1 MVGQLLLLALSL
13 RLYVPMRLKLEFP
26 ECLDFLVEPSRYKIL
41 YGGRGSGKS
50 WGVARTLIAKALKH
64 PIRVLCAR
72 ELQNS
77 ISDSVI
83 ALLAD
88 QIKSMGLESFFDV
101 QRTAIYGKNGSE
113 FSFVG
118 LKHNVTSIKS
128 FEGVDVCWVE
138 EGQAVSKVS
147 WETLIPTIRKPGSEI
162 WVTFNPDLDT
172 DETYKRFV
180 INAPD
185 NAIVRKVNWS
195 DNPWFPEVLR
205 DELEQLKAK
214 DPDAYLNVWEGH
226 TRQMLDGA
234 VYANELRK
242 AMEENRIKEIQ
253 IDRTIGVSTFWDLGW
268 ADMTSIWFVQT
279 LPGGE
284 VRVIDFYQN
293 CQKTIDHYVHI
304 LENKGYS
311 YKDWWLP
318 HDAENKNMTGKS
330 VKDILQGMGK
340 PVRITPKLSIA
351 DGINAARTLLDRC
364 FIHESNCADGLQNLR
379 HYRYDVDPNTKM
391 FSNKPLH
398 DQHSH
403 AADAWRYVAVA
414 LDEGTSSWGKS
425 INNAPKWVV

>member
-1 MVGQLLLLALSL
+1 MEINLD
-13 RLYVPMRLKLEFP
+13 FP
-26 ECLDFLVEPSRYKIL
+26 EKLGFLFEPKRYKIL
-41 YGGRGSGKS
+41 YGGRGSAKS
-50 WGVARTLIAKALKH
+50 WSVARALIALSMQN

-88 QIKSMGLESFFDV
+88 QIKAMGVADLFDV

-128 FEGVDVCWVE
+128 FEGVDICWVE
-138 EGQAVSKVS
+138 EGQAVSKTS
-147 WETLIPTIRKPGSEI
+147 WETLIPTIRKPNSEI

-180 INAPD
+180 VSPPTNAF
-185 NAIVRKVNWS
+185 VVNVNHS
-195 DNPWFPEVLR
+195 DNPWFPDVLK

-214 DPDAYLNVWEGH
+214 DMDSYLNVWEGH

-242 AMEENRIKEIQ
+242 AQEENRIRDLI
-253 IDRTIGVSTFWDLGW
+253 IDKSIPVQTFWDLGW
-268 ADMTSIWFVQT
+268 ADMTSIWFVQVIA
-279 LPGGE
+279 GGE

-293 CQKTIDHYVHI
+293 CQKTIDHYAQV
-304 LENKGYS
+304 LQDKGYV

-340 PVRITPKLSIA
+340 PVRITPKLSVA
-351 DGINAARTLLDRC
+351 DGINAARLLLDRA
-364 FIHESNCADGLQNLR
+364 FIHSTNCADGLQNLR

-403 AADAWRYVAVA
+403 AADSWRYVAVA
-414 LDEGTSSWGKS
+414 LDEGNSSWGES
-425 INNAPKWVV
+425 INKPQKWIV

>member
-1 MVGQLLLLALSL
+1 MEINLD
-13 RLYVPMRLKLEFP
+13 FP
-26 ECLDFLVEPSRYKIL
+26 EKLGFLFEPKRYKIL
-41 YGGRGSGKS
+41 YGGRGSAKS
-50 WGVARTLIAKALKH
+50 WSVARALIVLSMQN
-64 PIRVLCAR
+64 PIRILCAR

-88 QIKSMGLESFFDV
+88 QIKVMGVADLFDV

-128 FEGVDVCWVE
+128 FEGVDICWVE
-138 EGQAVSKVS
+138 EGQAVSKTS
-147 WETLIPTIRKPGSEI
+147 WETLIPTIRKPNSEI

-180 INAPD
+180 VSPPTNAF
-185 NAIVRKVNWS
+185 VVKVNHS
-195 DNPWFPEVLR
+195 DNPWFPDVLK

-214 DPDAYLNVWEGH
+214 DMDSYLNVWEGH

-242 AMEENRIKEIQ
+242 AQEENRIRDLS
-253 IDRTIGVSTFWDLGW
+253 IDKSIPVQTFWDLGW
-268 ADMTSIWFVQT
+268 ADMTSIWFVQVIA
-279 LPGGE
+279 GGE

-293 CQKTIDHYVHI
+293 CQKTIDHYAQV
-304 LENKGYS
+304 LQDKGYI

-340 PVRITPKLSIA
+340 PIRITPKLSVA
-351 DGINAARTLLDRC
+351 DGNNAARLLLDRA
-364 FIHESNCADGLQNLR
+364 FIHSTNCADGLQNLR
-379 HYRYDVDPNTKM
+379 HYRYDVDPSTKM

-403 AADAWRYVAVA
+403 AADSWRYVAVA
-414 LDEGTSSWGKS
+414 LDEGHSSWGES
-425 INNAPKWVV
+425 INKPQKWIV

>member
-1 MVGQLLLLALSL
+1 MVRLLRSLESKSSWFAL
-13 RLYVPMRLKLEFP
+13 MELELDFP
-26 ECLDFLVEPSRYKIL
+26 EKLDFLFQPSRYKIL

-50 WGVARTLIAKALKH
+50 WGVARALIARAVQD

-88 QIKSMGLESFFDV
+88 QIKAMGLESFFDV

-113 FSFVG
+113 FSFAG

-128 FEGVDVCWVE
+128 FEGVDICWIE
-138 EGQAVSKVS
+138 EGQAVSKSS
-147 WETLIPTIRKPGSEI
+147 WEVLIPTIRKPDSEI

-180 INAPD
+180 VNPPSS
-185 NAIVRKVNWS
+185 AIVRKVNWN
-195 DNPWFPEVLR
+195 DNPWFPDVLR
-205 DELEQLKAK
+205 SELDQLKAK
-214 DPDAYLNVWEGH
+214 DPDSYLNVWEGH

-242 AMEENRIKEIQ
+242 AQQESRIRDFLLDKSIPVQ
-253 IDRTIGVSTFWDLGW
+253 TFWDLGW
-268 ADMTSIWFVQT
+268 ADMTSIWFVQVI
-279 LPGGE
+279 PGGE

-293 CQKTIDHYVHI
+293 CQKTIDHYAQV
-304 LENKGYS
+304 LQDKGYI

-330 VKDILQGMGK
+330 VKDILEGMGK
-340 PVRITPKLSIA
+340 PIRITPKLSVA
-351 DGINAARTLLDRC
+351 DGINAARTLLGRA
-364 FIHESNCADGLQNLR
+364 FIHETNCADGLQNLR

-425 INNAPKWVV
+425 INVKPKWVV

>member
-1 MVGQLLLLALSL
+1 ME
-13 RLYVPMRLKLEFP
+13 LELDFP
-26 ECLDFLVEPSRYKIL
+26 EKLDFLFQPSRYKIL

-50 WGVARTLIAKALKH
+50 WGVARALIAKAVQN

-88 QIKSMGLESFFDV
+88 QVSAMGLDGFFDV

-128 FEGVDVCWVE
+128 FEGVDVCWIE

-180 INAPD
+180 VNPPS
-185 NAIVRKVNWS
+185 NAIVRKVNWD
-195 DNPWFPEVLR
+195 DNPWFPDVLR
-205 DELEQLKAK
+205 DELDQLKAK

-242 AMEENRIKEIQ
+242 AMEDGRIKEIQ
-253 IDRTIGVSTFWDLGW
+253 IDKSIGVSTFWDLGW

-279 LPGGE
+279 VPGGE

-293 CQKTIDHYVHI
+293 CQKTIDHYVQV

-351 DGINAARTLLDRC
+351 DGINSARTLLDRC
-364 FIHESNCADGLQNLR
+364 FIHETNCADGLQNLR

-425 INNAPKWVV
+425 INQPKKWVV

>member
-1 MVGQLLLLALSL
+1 ME
-13 RLYVPMRLKLEFP
+13 LKLDFP
-26 ECLDFLVEPSRYKIL
+26 EKLGFLFEPKRYKIL
-41 YGGRGSGKS
+41 YGGRGSAKS
-50 WGVARTLIAKALKH
+50 WSVARALIALSLKS

-88 QIKSMGLESFFDV
+88 QIKIMGVESLFDI
-101 QRTAIYGKNGSE
+101 QRTAIYGVNGAV

-138 EGQAVSKVS
+138 EGQAVSKTS
-147 WETLIPTIRKPGSEI
+147 WETLIPTVRKPDSEI

-172 DETYKRFV
+172 DDTYKRFV
-180 INAPD
+180 ISPPN
-185 NAIVRKVNWS
+185 NAIVRKVNHS
-195 DNPWFPEVLR
+195 DNPWFPDVLK

-214 DPDAYLNVWEGH
+214 DMDSYLNVWEGN

-242 AMEENRIKEIQ
+242 AQEENRIRELIVDKSIPVQ
-253 IDRTIGVSTFWDLGW
+253 TFWDLGW
-268 ADMTSIWFVQT
+268 ADMTSIWFVQVIA
-279 LPGGE
+279 GGE
-284 VRVIDFYQN
+284 IRVIDFYQN
-293 CQKTIDHYVHI
+293 CQKTIDHYAQV
-304 LENKGYS
+304 LQDKGYV

-330 VKDILQGMGK
+330 VKDILEGMGK
-340 PVRITPKLSIA
+340 PIRITPRLSVA
-351 DGINAARTLLDRC
+351 DGINAARLLLDRA
-364 FIHESNCADGLQNLR
+364 FVHGTNCADGLQNLR

-414 LDEGTSSWGKS
+414 LDEGVSAWGKS
-425 INNAPKWVV
+425 INKPQKWIV

>member
-1 MVGQLLLLALSL
+1 MLLSL
-13 RLYVPMRLKLEFP
+13 DFP
-26 ECLDFLVEPSRYKIL
+26 EKLDFLFEPSRYKIL

-50 WGVARTLIAKALKH
+50 WGVARALIANALRE

-88 QIKSMGLESFFDV
+88 QIKAMGLEDSFDV
-101 QRTAIYGKNGSE
+101 QRTAIFGKNGSE
-113 FSFVG
+113 FSFAG

-128 FEGVDVCWVE
+128 FEGVDYCWVE

-147 WETLIPTIRKPGSEI
+147 WETLIPTIRKPNSEI

-180 INAPD
+180 VNPPT
-185 NAIVRKVNWS
+185 NSIVRKVNWN
-195 DNPWFPEVLR
+195 DNPWFPQVLQ
-205 DELEQLKAK
+205 DELEQLKQK
-214 DPDAYLNVWEGH
+214 DPDSYLNIWEGH

-242 AMEENRIKEIQ
+242 AMEENRIKDLQ
-253 IDRTIGVSTFWDLGW
+253 IDKSIGVSTFWDLGW

-279 LPGGE
+279 IPGGE

-293 CQKTIDHYVHI
+293 CQKTIDHYVHV
-304 LENKGYS
+304 LEGKGYA

-330 VKDILQGMGK
+330 VKDILETMGK
-340 PVRITPKLSIA
+340 PIRITPKLSIA
-351 DGINAARTLLDRC
+351 DGINAARTLLNRC
-364 FIHESNCADGLQNLR
+364 YIHENNCADGLQNLR

-414 LDEGTSSWGKS
+414 LDEGVSAWGKS
-425 INNAPKWVV
+425 INQPKKWIV

>member
-1 MVGQLLLLALSL
+1 ME
-13 RLYVPMRLKLEFP
+13 LELDFP
-26 ECLDFLVEPSRYKIL
+26 EKLDFLFQPSRYKIL

-50 WGVARTLIAKALKH
+50 WGVARALIAKAVQN

-88 QIKSMGLESFFDV
+88 QIKSMGLEAFFDV

-128 FEGVDVCWVE
+128 FEGVDICWVE
-138 EGQAVSKVS
+138 EGQAVSKTS

-180 INAPD
+180 VNPPN
-185 NAIVRKVNWS
+185 NAIVRKVNWN
-195 DNPWFPEVLR
+195 DNPWFPEVLK
-205 DELEQLKAK
+205 DELEQLKEK
-214 DPDAYLNVWEGH
+214 DPDSYLNVWEGH
-226 TRQMLDGA
+226 TRQMLEGA

-242 AMEENRIKEIQ
+242 AQEENRVRDFLIDTNIPIQ
-253 IDRTIGVSTFWDLGW
+253 TFWDLGW
-268 ADMTSIWFVQT
+268 ADMTSIWFVQYI
-279 LPGGE
+279 PGGE
-284 VRVIDFYQN
+284 VRIVDFYQN
-293 CQKTIDHYVHI
+293 CQKTIDHYVHV
-304 LENKGYS
+304 LENKGYV

-330 VKDILQGMGK
+330 VKDILESMGK
-340 PVRITPKLSIA
+340 PIRITPKLSIA
-351 DGINAARTLLDRC
+351 DGINAARTLLNRC
-364 FIHESNCADGLQNLR
+364 YIHETNCADGMQNLR

-403 AADAWRYVAVA
+403 AADAFRYVAVG
-414 LDEGTSSWGKS
+414 LDENVSTWNKS
-425 INNAPKWVV
+425 INKPPKWVV

>member
-1 MVGQLLLLALSL
+1 MEINLD
-13 RLYVPMRLKLEFP
+13 FP
-26 ECLDFLVEPSRYKIL
+26 EKLGFLFEPKRYKIL
-41 YGGRGSGKS
+41 YGGRGSAKS
-50 WGVARTLIAKALKH
+50 WSVAKALIALSMKS

-88 QIKSMGLESFFDV
+88 QIKAIGVADLFDV

-128 FEGVDVCWVE
+128 FEGVDICWVE
-138 EGQAVSKVS
+138 EGQAVSKAS
-147 WETLIPTIRKPGSEI
+147 WETLIPTIRKPNSEI

-180 INAPD
+180 VNPPAS
-185 NAIVRKVNWS
+185 AIVVKVNHS
-195 DNPWFPEVLR
+195 DNPWFPDVLR
-205 DELEQLKAK
+205 EELEQLKAK
-214 DPDAYLNVWEGH
+214 DMDSYLNVWEGH
-226 TRQMLDGA
+226 TRQMLEGA

-242 AMEENRIKEIQ
+242 AQEENRIRDLI
-253 IDRTIGVSTFWDLGW
+253 IDKSIPVQTFWDLGW
-268 ADMTSIWFVQT
+268 ADMTSIWFVQVIA
-279 LPGGE
+279 GGE

-293 CQKTIDHYVHI
+293 CQKTIDHYAQV
-304 LENKGYS
+304 LQDKGYI

-340 PVRITPKLSIA
+340 PVRITPKLSVA
-351 DGINAARTLLDRC
+351 DGINAARLLMDRA
-364 FIHESNCADGLQNLR
+364 FIHSTNCADGLQNLR
-379 HYRYDVDPNTKM
+379 HYRYDVDQSTKM

-403 AADAWRYVAVA
+403 AADSWRYVAVA
-414 LDEGTSSWGKS
+414 LDEGVSSWGKS
-425 INNAPKWVV
+425 INQTPKWIV

>member
-1 MVGQLLLLALSL
+1 MEINLD
-13 RLYVPMRLKLEFP
+13 FP
-26 ECLDFLVEPSRYKIL
+26 EKLGFLFEPKRYKIL
-41 YGGRGSGKS
+41 YGGRGSAKS
-50 WGVARTLIAKALKH
+50 WSVARALIALSMQN

-88 QIKSMGLESFFDV
+88 QIKAMGVADLFDV

-128 FEGVDVCWVE
+128 FEGVDICWVE
-138 EGQAVSKVS
+138 EGQAVSKSS
-147 WETLIPTIRKPGSEI
+147 WETLIPTIRKPNSEI

-180 INAPD
+180 LSPPNNAF
-185 NAIVRKVNWS
+185 VVKVNHS
-195 DNPWFPEVLR
+195 DNPWFPDVLK

-214 DPDAYLNVWEGH
+214 DMDSYLNVWEGH

-234 VYANELRK
+234 VYANELRL
-242 AMEENRIKEIQ
+242 AQEENRIKDLIL
-253 IDRTIGVSTFWDLGW
+253 DKTIPVQTFWDLGW
-268 ADMTSIWFVQT
+268 ADMTSIWFLQVVA
-279 LPGGE
+279 GGE

-293 CQKTIDHYVHI
+293 CQKPIDHYAKVLQDKEYI
-304 LENKGYS
+304 

-318 HDAENKNMTGKS
+318 HDAEHKNMTGKS
-330 VKDILQGMGK
+330 VKDILTAMGF
-340 PVRITPKLSIA
+340 PIRITPKLSVS
-351 DGINAARTLLDRC
+351 DGINSARMLMNRC
-364 FIHESNCADGLQNLR
+364 FFDATRCADGLQNLR
-379 HYRYDVDPNTKM
+379 HYRYDVDPSTKM

-403 AADAWRYVAVA
+403 AADSWRYAAVG
-414 LDEGTSSWGKS
+414 LDEGNSSWGKS
-425 INNAPKWVV
+425 INVAPKWIV

>member
-1 MVGQLLLLALSL
+1 ME
-13 RLYVPMRLKLEFP
+13 LELDFP
-26 ECLDFLVEPSRYKIL
+26 EKLDFLFEPARYKIL

-50 WGVARTLIAKALKH
+50 WGVARALIAKAVQE

-77 ISDSVI
+77 IHDSVI
-83 ALLAD
+83 TLLAD
-88 QIKSMGLESFFDV
+88 QIKAMGLEAFFDV

-113 FSFVG
+113 FLFAG
-118 LKHNVTSIKS
+118 LKHNITSIKS
-128 FEGVDVCWVE
+128 LEGCDICWCE
-138 EGQAVSKVS
+138 EGQSISKVS
-147 WETLIPTIRKPGSEI
+147 WETLIPTIRKPDSEI

-180 INAPD
+180 VNPPANAQ
-185 NAIVRKVNWS
+185 IRKVNWS
-195 DNPWFPEVLR
+195 DNPWFPDVLKN
-205 DELEQLKAK
+205 ELEELKSK
-214 DPDAYLNVWEGH
+214 DQDSYLNIWEGH

-242 AMEENRIKEIQ
+242 AQEENRIRDFI
-253 IDRTIGVSTFWDLGW
+253 IDKSIVVNTFWDLGW

-279 LPGGE
+279 IPGGE

-293 CQKTIDHYVHI
+293 CQKTIDHYVHV
-304 LENKGYS
+304 LQDKGYV

-330 VKDILQGMGK
+330 VKDILQTMGK
-340 PVRITPKLSIA
+340 PVRITPKLSVA
-351 DGINAARTLLDRC
+351 DGINAARTLLNRA

-391 FSNKPLH
+391 FSNTPLH

-403 AADAWRYVAVA
+403 AADAWRYVAVGI
-414 LDEGTSSWGKS
+414 DENTASWGKS
-425 INNAPKWVV
+425 INVKPKWVV

>member
-1 MVGQLLLLALSL
+1 MG
-13 RLYVPMRLKLEFP
+13 
-26 ECLDFLVEPSRYKIL
+26 VEDL
-41 YGGRGSGKS
+41 
-50 WGVARTLIAKALKH
+50 
-64 PIRVLCAR
+64 
-72 ELQNS
+72 
-77 ISDSVI
+77 
-83 ALLAD
+83 
-88 QIKSMGLESFFDV
+88 FDV

-128 FEGVDVCWVE
+128 FEGVDICWVE
-138 EGQAVSKVS
+138 EGQAVSKAS
-147 WETLIPTIRKPGSEI
+147 WETLIPTIRKPNSEI

-180 INAPD
+180 VSPPNNAF
-185 NAIVRKVNWS
+185 VVKVNHS
-195 DNPWFPEVLR
+195 DNPWFPDVLK

-214 DPDAYLNVWEGH
+214 DMDSYLNVWEGH

-242 AMEENRIKEIQ
+242 AQEENRIRDLI
-253 IDRTIGVSTFWDLGW
+253 IDKSIPVQTFWDLGW
-268 ADMTSIWFVQT
+268 ADMTSIWFVQVIA
-279 LPGGE
+279 GGE

-293 CQKTIDHYVHI
+293 CQKTIDHYAQV
-304 LENKGYS
+304 LQDKGYI

-340 PVRITPKLSIA
+340 PVRITPKLSVA
-351 DGINAARTLLDRC
+351 DGINAARLLLDRA
-364 FIHESNCADGLQNLR
+364 FIHSTNCADGLQNLR
-379 HYRYDVDPNTKM
+379 HYRYDVDPSTKM

-403 AADAWRYVAVA
+403 AADSWRYVAVA
-414 LDEGTSSWGKS
+414 LDEGVSSWGKS
-425 INNAPKWVV
+425 INQTPKWIV

>member
-1 MVGQLLLLALSL
+1 M
-13 RLYVPMRLKLEFP
+13 KLELDFP
-26 ECLDFLVEPSRYKIL
+26 EKLDFLFEPSRYKIL

-50 WGVARTLIAKALKH
+50 WGVARALIAKAVKT
-64 PIRVLCAR
+64 PVRVLCAR

-88 QIKSMGLESFFDV
+88 QIRAMDLDSFFDV

-128 FEGVDVCWVE
+128 FEGVDICWCE
-138 EGQAVSKVS
+138 EGQAISKTS
-147 WETLIPTIRKPGSEI
+147 WETLIPTVRKPGSEI

-172 DETYKRFV
+172 DETYRRFV
-180 INAPD
+180 VNPPA
-185 NAIVRKVNWS
+185 NSVVRKVNWD
-195 DNPWFPEVLR
+195 DNPWFPEVLK
-205 DELEQLKAK
+205 DELEQLKEK
-214 DPDAYLNVWEGH
+214 DIDAYLNVWEGH

-242 AMEENRIKEIQ
+242 AQEQNRVRDFLIDKTIPIQ
-253 IDRTIGVSTFWDLGW
+253 TFWDLGW
-268 ADMTSIWFVQT
+268 ADMTSIWFIQYIA
-279 LPGGE
+279 GGE
-284 VRVIDFYQN
+284 VRIVDFYQN

-304 LENKGYS
+304 LENKGYV

-330 VKDILQGMGK
+330 VKDILMAMGK
-340 PVRITPKLSIA
+340 PIRITPKISVA
-351 DGINAARTLLDRC
+351 DGINSARTLLDRC
-364 FIHESNCADGLQNLR
+364 YIHETNCADGIQNLR

-403 AADAWRYVAVA
+403 AADAFRYAAVG
-414 LDEGTSSWGKS
+414 LDENVSTWGKS
-425 INNAPKWVV
+425 INKPAKWVV

>member
-1 MVGQLLLLALSL
+1 MLLSL
-13 RLYVPMRLKLEFP
+13 DFP
-26 ECLDFLVEPSRYKIL
+26 EKLDFLFEPSRYKIL

-50 WGVARTLIAKALKH
+50 WGVARALIAKALRE

-88 QIKSMGLESFFDV
+88 QIKAMGLEDSFDV
-101 QRTAIYGKNGSE
+101 QRTAIFGKNGSE
-113 FSFVG
+113 FSFAG

-128 FEGVDVCWVE
+128 FEGVDYCWVE

-147 WETLIPTIRKPGSEI
+147 WETLIPTIRKPNSEI

-180 INAPD
+180 VNPPT
-185 NAIVRKVNWS
+185 NSIVRKVNWN
-195 DNPWFPEVLR
+195 DNPWFPQVLQ
-205 DELEQLKAK
+205 DELEQLKQK
-214 DPDAYLNVWEGH
+214 DPDSYLNIWEGH

-242 AMEENRIKEIQ
+242 AMEENRIKDLQ
-253 IDRTIGVSTFWDLGW
+253 IDKSIGVSTFWDLGW

-279 LPGGE
+279 IPGGE

-293 CQKTIDHYVHI
+293 CQKTIDHYVHV
-304 LENKGYS
+304 LEGKGYI

-330 VKDILQGMGK
+330 VKDILETMGK
-340 PVRITPKLSIA
+340 PIRITPKLSIA
-351 DGINAARTLLDRC
+351 DGINAARTLLNRC
-364 FIHESNCADGLQNLR
+364 YIHENNCSDGLQNLR

-414 LDEGTSSWGKS
+414 LDEGVSAWGKS
-425 INNAPKWVV
+425 INQPKKWIV

>member
-1 MVGQLLLLALSL
+1 ME
-13 RLYVPMRLKLEFP
+13 LELDFP
-26 ECLDFLVEPSRYKIL
+26 EKLDFLFEPARYKIL

-50 WGVARTLIAKALKH
+50 WGVARALIARAVQE

-77 ISDSVI
+77 IHDSVI
-83 ALLAD
+83 TLLAD
-88 QIKSMGLESFFDV
+88 QIKAMGLESFFDI

-113 FSFVG
+113 FSFAG
-118 LKHNVTSIKS
+118 LKHNITSIKS
-128 FEGVDVCWVE
+128 FEGVNICWVE
-138 EGQAVSKVS
+138 EGQSVSKTS
-147 WETLIPTIRKPGSEI
+147 WEVLIPTVRKPDSEI
-162 WVTFNPDLDT
+162 WITFNPDLDT

-180 INAPD
+180 VNPPANAQ
-185 NAIVRKVNWS
+185 IRKVNWS
-195 DNPWFPEVLR
+195 DNPWFPDVLKN
-205 DELEQLKAK
+205 ELEELKSK
-214 DPDAYLNVWEGH
+214 DQDSYLNIWEGH

-242 AMEENRIKEIQ
+242 AQEENRIRDFIVDKSI
-253 IDRTIGVSTFWDLGW
+253 VVNTFWDLGW

-279 LPGGE
+279 IPGGE

-293 CQKTIDHYVHI
+293 CQKTIDHYVHV
-304 LENKGYS
+304 LQDKGYV

-330 VKDILQGMGK
+330 VKDILQTMGK
-340 PVRITPKLSIA
+340 PVRITPKLSVA
-351 DGINAARTLLDRC
+351 DGINAARTLLNRA

-391 FSNKPLH
+391 FSNTPLH

-403 AADAWRYVAVA
+403 AADAWRYVAVGI
-414 LDEGTSSWGKS
+414 DENTASWGKS
-425 INNAPKWVV
+425 INVKPKWVV

>member
-1 MVGQLLLLALSL
+1 ME
-13 RLYVPMRLKLEFP
+13 LELDFP
-26 ECLDFLVEPSRYKIL
+26 EKLDFLFEPSRYKIL

-50 WGVARTLIAKALKH
+50 WGVARALIAKAVQE
-64 PIRVLCAR
+64 PTRVLCAR
-72 ELQNS
+72 EMQNS
-77 ISDSVI
+77 IADSVI
-83 ALLAD
+83 ALLSD
-88 QIKSMGLESFFDV
+88 QIKAMGLDSFFDV

-113 FSFVG
+113 FSFAG

-128 FEGVDVCWVE
+128 FEGVDICWIE
-138 EGQAVSKVS
+138 EGQAVSKSS
-147 WETLIPTIRKPGSEI
+147 WEVLIPTIRKPGSEI

-180 INAPD
+180 VSPPV
-185 NAIVRKVNWS
+185 NAIVRKVNWD
-195 DNPWFPEVLR
+195 DNPWFPNVLK
-205 DELEQLKAK
+205 DELDQLKAK
-214 DPDAYLNVWEGH
+214 DPDSYLNVWEGH

-242 AMEENRIKEIQ
+242 AQEQNRVRDFV
-253 IDRTIGVSTFWDLGW
+253 IDKSIAVQTFWDLGW
-268 ADMTSIWFVQT
+268 ADMTSIWFVQVI
-279 LPGGE
+279 PGGE
-284 VRVIDFYQN
+284 IRVIDFYQN
-293 CQKTIDHYVHI
+293 CQKTIDHYAQV
-304 LENKGYS
+304 LQQKDYV

-330 VKDILQGMGK
+330 VKDILEAMGK

-351 DGINAARTLLDRC
+351 DGINAARTLLNRA
-364 FIHESNCADGLQNLR
+364 FIHETNCADGLQNLR

-414 LDEGTSSWGKS
+414 LDEGHSSWGKS
-425 INNAPKWVV
+425 INVMPKWVV

>member
-1 MVGQLLLLALSL
+1 ME
-13 RLYVPMRLKLEFP
+13 LELDFP
-26 ECLDFLVEPSRYKIL
+26 EKLDFLFQPSRYKIL

-50 WGVARTLIAKALKH
+50 WGVARALIAKAVQN

-88 QIKSMGLESFFDV
+88 QVKAMGLDNFFDV
-101 QRTAIYGKNGSE
+101 QRSAIYGKNGSE
-113 FSFVG
+113 FSFAG

-128 FEGVDVCWVE
+128 FEGVDVCWIE
-138 EGQAVSKVS
+138 EGQAVSKTS

-180 INAPD
+180 VNPPTS
-185 NAIVRKVNWS
+185 AIVRKVNWD
-195 DNPWFPEVLR
+195 DNPWFPDVLR
-205 DELEQLKAK
+205 EELDQLKSK

-234 VYANELRK
+234 VYANEIRK
-242 AMEENRIKEIQ
+242 AQEESRIKDFP
-253 IDRTIGVSTFWDLGW
+253 IDKSIAISTFWDIGW

-279 LPGGE
+279 IPGGE
-284 VRVIDFYQN
+284 VRIVDFYQN
-293 CQKTIDHYVHI
+293 CQKTLDHYVHI
-304 LENKGYS
+304 LENKGYV

-330 VKDILQGMGK
+330 VKDILQAMGK

-351 DGINAARTLLDRC
+351 DGINAARTLLGRC
-364 FIHESNCADGLQNLR
+364 FIHEQNCSDGMQNLR

-403 AADAWRYVAVA
+403 AADAFRYVAVG
-414 LDEGTSSWGKS
+414 LDENTSTWGKS
-425 INNAPKWVV
+425 INQPKKWVV

>member
-1 MVGQLLLLALSL
+1 MEINLD
-13 RLYVPMRLKLEFP
+13 FP
-26 ECLDFLVEPSRYKIL
+26 EKLGFLFEPKRYKIL
-41 YGGRGSGKS
+41 YGGRGSAKS
-50 WGVARTLIAKALKH
+50 WSVARALIVLSMQN
-64 PIRVLCAR
+64 PIRILCAR

-88 QIKSMGLESFFDV
+88 QIKVMGVADLFDV

-128 FEGVDVCWVE
+128 FEGVDICWVE
-138 EGQAVSKVS
+138 EGQAVSKTS
-147 WETLIPTIRKPGSEI
+147 WETLIPTIRKPNSEI

-180 INAPD
+180 VSPPTNAF
-185 NAIVRKVNWS
+185 VVKVNHS
-195 DNPWFPEVLR
+195 DNPWFPDVLK

-214 DPDAYLNVWEGH
+214 DMDSYLNVWEGH

-242 AMEENRIKEIQ
+242 AQEENRIRDLS
-253 IDRTIGVSTFWDLGW
+253 IDKSIPVQTFWDLGW
-268 ADMTSIWFVQT
+268 ADMTSIWFVQVIA
-279 LPGGE
+279 GGE

-293 CQKTIDHYVHI
+293 CQKTIDHYAQV
-304 LENKGYS
+304 LQDKGYI

-340 PVRITPKLSIA
+340 PIRITPKLSVA
-351 DGINAARTLLDRC
+351 DGINAARLLLDRA
-364 FIHESNCADGLQNLR
+364 FIHSTNCADGLQNLR
-379 HYRYDVDPNTKM
+379 HYRYDVDPSTKM

-403 AADAWRYVAVA
+403 AADSWRYVAVA
-414 LDEGTSSWGKS
+414 LDEGHSSWGES
-425 INNAPKWVV
+425 INKPQKWIV